1 VTSLLRE
8 AWQEYE
14 RDRAR
19 YFAGAMVYFA
29 LMSVVPLLLLLLAAI
44 GWSLRFSSAAAGM
57 EGHVLTIV
65 ETNLGEQFRRI
76 IETLLAQLQRESLVA
91 TFAGLLGLL
100 YTASKLF
107 RHLRMSFRAIW
118 KYEPP
123 LVAGPMRERVG
134 TTVREYAF
142 AFLMVLSGGLLLV
155 LALVLLSATQRLS
168 RLLVML
174 PLADRVPAWLLA
186 LPGSIAIVGLTFAL
200 LLRFLPPFPLGWRHV
215 WLGSALCTASWIIGA
230 ELVTWFGALFASG
243 GPTALEAFGALFVTM
258 IWFDKVSQLLFYG
271 AEVCKVIYTREVE
284 AAVTSRR

>member
-1 VTSLLRE
+1 VTSLLRA
-8 AWQEYE
+8 AWEEYE

-65 ETNLGEQFRRI
+65 ETNLGEQFRSI
-76 IETLLAQLQRESLVA
+76 IETLLAQLQRESLV
-91 TFAGLLGLL
+91 TTLAGVLGLL

-123 LVAGPMRERVG
+123 LVSGPIRERLG

-142 AFLMVLSGGLLLV
+142 AFLMVLSGGLMLV
-155 LALVLLSATQRLS
+155 LALVLLSVTQWLS
-168 RLLVML
+168 RWLVAL
-174 PLADRVPAWLLA
+174 PLADRAPAWLLA

-200 LLRFLPPFPLGWRHV
+200 LLRFLPPVPLGWRHV
-215 WLGSALCTASWIIGA
+215 WLSSVLCTVSWIIGA
-230 ELVTWFGALFASG
+230 ELLTWFSALSTSD
-243 GPTALEAFGALFVTM
+243 GPTALGAFGALFVTM
-258 IWFDKVSQLLFYG
+258 IWFDKVSQVLFYG
-271 AEVCKVIYTREVE
+271 AEVCKVIYTREMT
-284 AAVTSRR
+284 AAATGPQ